1 MNFTG
6 VIFAN
11 FAKEIFK
18 KEMTSR
24 ALKKKKEE
32 LPANLADLAVFRFKD
47 SGLYKEAADFDF
59 GSVLDACV
67 NCQVFDISG
76 CDCKKPGHQAF
87 MHAAHKFVISSKS
100 IVEFKAVDCKF
111 RKTELD
117 YLTGM
122 IEGWK
127 FVTKIEISY
136 LSFLGKEKSDHKDL
150 ILHALF
156 CVAMN
161 APSLVDAKLINF
173 GFSETSDLRCYL
185 EKTSLRR
192 LDISG
197 NNYRI
202 GSKFLDSLCHS
213 RNLVCLEMTSNRGFI
228 QIAHAIVERNREL
241 NRTLEF
247 CMLLSLI
254 CDYDPKWFMLQNI
267 QREVLKE
274 IERIALDECMHKNH
288 GPVWIFEKNKIC
300 VKCFLGKSPSNAI
313 WNVEE
318 TSTSMRCFDVMTQNR
333 FKDGLPIDQYHLNAK
348 HKKKVELKKKEVYS
362 IYMTGTTILKG
373 AHDFVAWDGDG
384 RTTITRVSEEWLYP
398 FIIPGK

>member
-1 MNFTG
+1 
-6 VIFAN
+6 
-11 FAKEIFK
+11 
-18 KEMTSR
+18 MTSR

-87 MHAAHKFVISSKS
+87 MHAAHKFVVSSKS

-122 IEGWK
+122 ITGWK

-136 LSFLGKEKSDHKDL
+136 LSFLGKEKAVQKDYTL
-150 ILHALF
+150 DDLF
-156 CVAMN
+156 HTAMN
-161 APSLVDAKLINF
+161 APRLVDAKLISF
-173 GFSETSDLRCYL
+173 GFSEIFNGRRLLL

-197 NNYRI
+197 NNYNI
-202 GSKFLDSLCHS
+202 GTKFLNSLCRSH
-213 RNLVCLEMTSNRGFI
+213 NLVYLEMTANIGFT
-228 QIAHAIVERNREL
+228 QIAHIISERNREV
-241 NRTLEF
+241 NQTLEL

-254 CDYDPKWFMLQNI
+254 CDYDPKCFVLQNI

-288 GPVWIFEKNKIC
+288 GPVWIFEKTKIC
-300 VKCFLGKSPSNAI
+300 VKCCLGKIPSDEI
-313 WNVEE
+313 WSEKESATSLGYTKLVENN
-318 TSTSMRCFDVMTQNR
+318 Q
-333 FKDGLPIDQYHLNAK
+333 FKDGLAIHKYHLNAK
-348 HKKKVELKKKEVYS
+348 HKKKVELKKEKGRKD
-362 IYMTGTTILKG
+362 IFMTGSTILKG
-373 AHDFVAWDGDG
+373 AHDFMAWDGYG
-384 RTTITRVSEEWLYP
+384 LITITRVSEEWLYP
-398 FIIPGK
+398 FVIPGK